1 MAEENE
7 IEVEIEEMTMVEIPE
22 EELEFEDTEDGGA
35 VVMME
40 KVTVRDASEHFA
52 NIVDDKP
59 PELAMYFTSAPI
71 FFKFGIIVELVKFPA
86 PIIPMTPFFPS
97 KDF

>member
-40 KVTVRDASEHFA
+40 KVTVREASEHFA
-52 NIVDDKP
+52 NIVDEVDPSLLKTAINDLMEKIERDK
-59 PELAMYFTSAPI
+59 EARQKRDLQYEE
-71 FFKFGIIVELVKFPA
+71 G
-86 PIIPMTPFFPS
+86 
-97 KDF
+97 